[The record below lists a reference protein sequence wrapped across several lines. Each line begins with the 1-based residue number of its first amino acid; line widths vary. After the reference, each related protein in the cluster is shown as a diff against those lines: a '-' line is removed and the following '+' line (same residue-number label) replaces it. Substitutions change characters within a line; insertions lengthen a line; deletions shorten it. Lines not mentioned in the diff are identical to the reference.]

1 MPDMKRIPYL
11 LVILSCFLG
20 LSCQHQR
27 ALPVIPLTTDYCEF
41 HTGDLIF
48 VCDTAGMGS
57 AIQSSTG
64 GKKDQH
70 VFTHVTITECTDSG
84 IYVID
89 ATPRLGVSRRTLGEF
104 ILSVTGGD
112 PDRPFTQYAYYY
124 QVDVPFDT
132 LQLEKRLHAFVG
144 LPYDPYFMPDNGRM
158 YCSELVYECFFDCNG
173 HHLFPVKPM
182 NFKAADGSMPL
193 YWQEHF
199 GQLGTAIPQ
208 DMPGTNPNDMS
219 KSPILRP
226 FKLE

>member
-1 MPDMKRIPYL
+1 MLTIAIFF
-11 LVILSCFLG
+11 LV
-20 LSCQHQR
+20 LSCQQHR
-27 ALPVIPLTTDYCEF
+27 ALSCIPLTSDLCDF

-48 VCDTAGMGS
+48 VCDTTGMGS

-64 GKKDQH
+64 DKKDQH
-70 VFTHVTITECTDSG
+70 VFTHVAIAECSDSG

-124 QVDVPFDT
+124 QVAVPFDT
-132 LQLEKRLHAFVG
+132 LLLQRRLKSFVG
-144 LPYDPYFMPDNGRM
+144 QPYDHYFMPNNGRM

-173 HHLFPVKPM
+173 HHLFPMKPM
-182 NFKAADGSMPL
+182 NFKAADGSMPR

-199 GQLGTAIPQ
+199 GRLGTAIPQ

-226 FKLE
+226 FKIE

>member
-1 MPDMKRIPYL
+1 MRRITYL
-11 LVILSCFLG
+11 LTIAIFFLV
-20 LSCQHQR
+20 LSCQQHR
-27 ALPVIPLTTDYCEF
+27 ALSGISLTSDLCDF

-48 VCDTAGMGS
+48 VCDTTGMGS

-64 GKKDQH
+64 DKKDQH
-70 VFTHVTITECTDSG
+70 VFTHVAIAECTDSG

-124 QVDVPFDT
+124 QVAVPFDT
-132 LQLEKRLHAFVG
+132 LLLQRRLKAFVG
-144 LPYDPYFMPDNGRM
+144 QPYDHYFMPDNGRM

-182 NFKAADGSMPL
+182 NFKAADGSMPR

-199 GQLGTAIPQ
+199 GRLGTAIPQ

-226 FKLE
+226 FKIE

>member
-1 MPDMKRIPYL
+1 MLTIAIFF
-11 LVILSCFLG
+11 LV
-20 LSCQHQR
+20 LSCQQHR
-27 ALPVIPLTTDYCEF
+27 ALSGISLTSDLCDF

-48 VCDTAGMGS
+48 VCDTTGMGG

-64 GKKDQH
+64 DKKDQH
-70 VFTHVTITECTDSG
+70 VFTHVAIAECSDSG

-112 PDRPFTQYAYYY
+112 PNRPFTQYAYYY
-124 QVDVPFDT
+124 QVAVPFDT
-132 LQLEKRLHAFVG
+132 LLLQRRLKSFVG
-144 LPYDPYFMPDNGRM
+144 QPYDHYFMPDNGRM

-182 NFKAADGSMPL
+182 NFKAADGSMPR

-199 GQLGTAIPQ
+199 GRLGTAIPQ

-226 FKLE
+226 FKIE

>member
-1 MPDMKRIPYL
+1 MLTIAIFF
-11 LVILSCFLG
+11 LV
-20 LSCQHQR
+20 LSCQQHR
-27 ALPVIPLTTDYCEF
+27 ALSGISLTSDLCDF

-48 VCDTAGMGS
+48 VCDTTGMGG

-64 GKKDQH
+64 DKKDQH
-70 VFTHVTITECTDSG
+70 VFTHVAIAECSDSG

-112 PDRPFTQYAYYY
+112 PNRPFTQYAYYY
-124 QVDVPFDT
+124 QVAVPFDT
-132 LQLEKRLHAFVG
+132 LLLQRRLKSFVG
-144 LPYDPYFMPDNGRM
+144 QPYDHYFMPDNGRM

-199 GQLGTAIPQ
+199 GRLGTAIPQ

-226 FKLE
+226 FKIE

>member
-1 MPDMKRIPYL
+1 MLIISLSL
-11 LVILSCFLG
+11 LV
-20 LSCQHQR
+20 LSCQQHR
-27 ALPVIPLTTDYCEF
+27 ALSVVPLMSDLCDF

-48 VCDTAGMGS
+48 VCDTAGMGG

-64 GKKDQH
+64 GEKDRH
-70 VFTHVTITECTDSG
+70 VFTHVAIAECTDSG

-89 ATPRLGVSRRTLGEF
+89 ATPSLGVSRRTLGEF
-104 ILSVTGGD
+104 ILSITGGNLD
-112 PDRPFTQYAYYY
+112 KPFTQYAYYY
-124 QVDVPFDT
+124 QMTVPFDT
-132 LQLEKRLHAFVG
+132 LLLQKRLHAFVG
-144 LPYDPYFMPDNGRM
+144 QPYDHYFMPDNGRM
-158 YCSELVYECFFDCNG
+158 YCSELVYECFFDYNG

-199 GQLGTAIPQ
+199 ARLGTAIPQ

-226 FKLE
+226 FKIE

>member
-1 MPDMKRIPYL
+1 MRRITYL
-11 LVILSCFLG
+11 LTIAIFFLV
-20 LSCQHQR
+20 LSCQQHR
-27 ALPVIPLTTDYCEF
+27 ALSGIPLTSDLCDF

-48 VCDTAGMGS
+48 VCDTTGMGS

-64 GKKDQH
+64 DKKDQH
-70 VFTHVTITECTDSG
+70 VFTHVAIAECTDSG

-104 ILSVTGGD
+104 ILSVTRGD
-112 PDRPFTQYAYYY
+112 PDRTFTQYAYYY
-124 QVDVPFDT
+124 QVAVPFDT
-132 LQLEKRLHAFVG
+132 LLLQRRLKAFVG
-144 LPYDPYFMPDNGRM
+144 QPYDHYFMPDNGRM

-199 GQLGTAIPQ
+199 GRLGTAIPQ

-226 FKLE
+226 FKIE

>member
-1 MPDMKRIPYL
+1 MLTIAL
-11 LVILSCFLG
+11 FFLV
-20 LSCQHQR
+20 LSCQQHR
-27 ALPVIPLTTDYCEF
+27 ALSGISLTSDLCDF

-48 VCDTAGMGS
+48 VCDTTGMGS

-64 GKKDQH
+64 DKKDQH
-70 VFTHVTITECTDSG
+70 VFTHVAIAECTDSG

-89 ATPRLGVSRRTLGEF
+89 ATPRLGVSHRTLGEF

-112 PDRPFTQYAYYY
+112 PDRTFTQYAYYY
-124 QVDVPFDT
+124 QVAVPFDT
-132 LQLEKRLHAFVG
+132 LLLQRRLKSFVG
-144 LPYDPYFMPDNGRM
+144 QPYDHYFMPNNGRM

-173 HHLFPVKPM
+173 HHLFPMKPM
-182 NFKAADGSMPL
+182 NFKAADGSMPR

-199 GQLGTAIPQ
+199 GRLGTAIPQ

-226 FKLE
+226 FKIE